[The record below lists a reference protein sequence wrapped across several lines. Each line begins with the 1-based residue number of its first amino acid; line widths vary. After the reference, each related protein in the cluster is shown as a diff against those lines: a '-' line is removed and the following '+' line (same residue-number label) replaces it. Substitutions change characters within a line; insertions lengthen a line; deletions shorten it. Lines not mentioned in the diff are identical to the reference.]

1 MFFKA
6 VGEENYSDV
15 LIPSLFFDLYIPI
28 ANGNQIKVYLLGYKS
43 AFLYRGFQGDGLDN
57 KALANIIG
65 ISEEEV
71 IEAWKYWETM
81 GIVKL
86 HPMEDK
92 FAIEFLDIKTEYLNK
107 NSKSKYKASSEN
119 LDDTL
124 DDASSF
130 EFVNMYNKIEKIAGR
145 VLTPSEKIDILDA
158 VNLYEMDTDIAVKAF
173 ERAIEEHGK
182 IKSVKYVL
190 GIMKSWFDNSVKTV
204 DDIEVIDKQR
214 SGKNENYK
222 IVFKALGFNRQ
233 PTSYEKDAIDRWV
246 YDYNMSMDVILKAC
260 EKSINT
266 SNPNIRY
273 FDAIIKSWYEKGITT
288 VEAVENEDKN
298 FAKNKTKKAQTY
310 SKSKPKK
317 EISFK
322 TKFHNF
328 DKSNSEQYSPEAL
341 EQLLRNSGSSRNKK

>member
-1 MFFKA
+1 MFFKS

-15 LIPSLFFDLYIPI
+15 VIPSLFFDLYIPI

-43 AFLYRGFQGDGLDN
+43 AFLYRGFQSDGLDN

-71 IEAWKYWETM
+71 IEAWKYWEKM

-86 HPMEDK
+86 HPMEDR
-92 FAIEFLDIKTEYLNK
+92 FAIEFFDIKTEYLNK
-107 NSKSKYKASSEN
+107 NSKSKYGTSSEN
-119 LDDTL
+119 IDDTV

-130 EFVNMYNKIEKIAGR
+130 EYINMYNRIEKIAGR

-158 VNLYEMDTDIAVKAF
+158 VKFYEMDPEVAIKAF
-173 ERAIEEHGK
+173 ERAIEDNGR

-190 GIMKSWFDNSVKTV
+190 GIMKSWFDNAVKTLDDIDKV
-204 DDIEVIDKQR
+204 DDQR
-214 SGKNENYK
+214 ADKNENYK
-222 IVFKALGFNRQ
+222 TVFKALGFNRTA
-233 PTSYEKDAIDRWV
+233 TSYEKDAIDRWV
-246 YDYNMSMDVILKAC
+246 YDYNMTMDVILKAC
-260 EKSINT
+260 EKSVNT

-288 VEAVENEDKN
+288 VEEVEKEDLK
-298 FAKNKTKKAQTY
+298 FAKNKANNKKSY
-310 SKSKPKK
+310 SKANNNTKN
-317 EISFK
+317 FK

-328 DKSNSEQYSPEAL
+328 EESNSEKYSPEAL
-341 EQLLRNSGSSRNKK
+341 DQLLKNANKRR